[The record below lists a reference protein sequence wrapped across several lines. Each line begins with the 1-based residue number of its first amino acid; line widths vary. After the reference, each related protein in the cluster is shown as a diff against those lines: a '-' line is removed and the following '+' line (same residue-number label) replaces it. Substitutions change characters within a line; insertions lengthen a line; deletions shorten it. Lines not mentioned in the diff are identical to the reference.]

1 MKIMTQVNT
10 QKFEK
15 KDIAIEVTDLK
26 KHFGNVKAVDEISF
40 KIKRG
45 ECFGFLGPN
54 GAGKTTTIN
63 LIACYLKPD
72 AGKAYVAGYDV
83 VKDPSEVKKH
93 IGISPQENIFYEEL
107 SVYENVIFFG
117 KMYNI
122 DRKVLKQRAE
132 DLIKKVGLEDKRKT
146 RSEKLSGGM
155 KRRLNLIIGLV
166 HDPDILFLDE
176 PTAGLDPQ
184 TRRLIWDYIFELKS
198 RNKTIFLTTHYMDE
212 ADILSDRLA
221 IIDYGKIIAEGTP
234 EHLKETIGKG
244 DLLNLKIEG
253 PKEELIKGIN
263 EVKQFDYV
271 LDASYIEDEMITR
284 IKAMDGLGK
293 IGEILKTLTGDG
305 KKLQV
310 IDVGVQRNSLENV
323 FLALTGRSLRE

>member
-1 MKIMTQVNT
+1 MTEIRTNPL
-10 QKFEK
+10 KRNG
-15 KDIAIEVTDLK
+15 IAIEVIDLK
-26 KHFGNVKAVDEISF
+26 KYFGDVKAVDEISF

-63 LIACYLKPD
+63 LISCYLKPES
-72 AGKAYVAGYDV
+72 GKAFIGGYDV
-83 VKDPSEVKKH
+83 INEHSEVKKL
-93 IGISPQENIFYEEL
+93 IGICPQENIFYEEL
-107 SVYENVIFFG
+107 NVYENVIFFG

-122 DRKVLKQRAE
+122 NRKELKNRANE
-132 DLIKKVGLEDKRKT
+132 LIEKVGLQEKRKI
-146 RSEKLSGGM
+146 RAEKLSGGM

-166 HDPDILFLDE
+166 HDPEILFLDE

-184 TRRLIWDYIFELKS
+184 SRRLIWDYIFELKS

-221 IIDYGKIIAEGTP
+221 IIDCGKIIATGSP

-253 PKEELIKGIN
+253 PRQQLMSSIN
-263 EVKQFDYV
+263 QIKQFDYV
-271 LDASYIEDEMITR
+271 NDASYLEEENITR
-284 IKAMDGLGK
+284 INAMDGLGK
-293 IGEILKTLTGDG
+293 IGEILKVFTNEQ
-305 KKLQV
+305 KRLQV
-310 IDVGVQRNSLENV
+310 VDVGVQRNSLENV
-323 FLALTGRSLRE
+323 FLSLTGRSLRE